1 LEFITTSPLISDR
14 DALTIS
20 YLEKIDIESN
30 ICLIFDFSAPLI
42 VKYNSISVFTENSSI
57 RDISG
62 GSKSRLF
69 SFIDDISRSL
79 GYQYLEFLIIERNET
94 DVELNNALAIRYIE
108 ELKTENSKESII
120 TLR

>member
-1 LEFITTSPLISDR
+1 MEFITTSPLISDR
-14 DALTIS
+14 DALTIP

-30 ICLIFDFSAPLI
+30 ICLIIDFSAPLI